1 MNLAAIKPRQLE
13 VFVTLADLGQVT
25 QVAASL
31 SLTQPAVSMALA
43 ELERQLGPLFER
55 EKGRLRLNPRGR
67 ECLPKAREILA
78 RLADLA
84 APATAGAL
92 TGELRIGASN
102 SVGNYMVGELLGA
115 FMRRHPQV
123 TLQVRVDNTGV
134 IADSLLAHE
143 IDLGCV
149 EGPVHHPQLDSLTWR
164 EDELTIC
171 AAPEH
176 PLARKRRLRA
186 ADFAGAKWI
195 LREPGSATRSLSETV
210 LMALPQ
216 GQVLLELGQIEGIK
230 QAVMAGLGI
239 ACLPKAA
246 TPDAVATGRLCIL
259 PTPFLPLS
267 RRLSLIL
274 PRSAYRGRLVDAF
287 VDSLFACQDNSNRMP
302 AATVSKT
309 TPKRRSNQRL

>member
-1 MNLAAIKPRQLE
+1 MSLSAIKPRQLE

-25 QVAASL
+25 LTASAL

-43 ELERQLGPLFER
+43 ELERQLGSLFER
-55 EKGRLRLNPRGR
+55 EKGRLRLNPHGR

-84 APATAGAL
+84 APDVGGL
-92 TGELRIGASN
+92 LNGELRIGASN
-102 SVGNYMVGELLGA
+102 SVGNYMVGELLGT
-115 FMRRHPQV
+115 FVKRQPQV
-123 TLQVRVDNTGV
+123 TLQVQVGNTSL
-134 IADSLLAHE
+134 ITASLLAHE

-149 EGPVHHPQLDSLTWR
+149 EGPVHHPQLETLPWR

-176 PLARKRRLRA
+176 PLARKTRLRA

-195 LREPGSATRSLSETV
+195 LRESGSATRSLSEKV

-274 PRSAYRGRLVDAF
+274 PRSAWRGRLVDAF
-287 VDSLFACQDNSNRMP
+287 VDSLF
-302 AATVSKT
+302 V
-309 TPKRRSNQRL
+309 